1 MLKLSLRK
9 AIWLLPASY
18 VLHILEEGERFR
30 TWAEMYWGPSSHAA
44 KYFVVANAGLM
55 SLMLIASLW
64 FVLKPEKGGIIAGL
78 AAGSW
83 AVTNALIH
91 IGYTLATGVYS
102 PGVVTACLFY
112 FPITVYLYSL
122 VRSEGNLTA
131 RRFVLS
137 ILFGGGLMTAMF
149 VSEIL

>member
-1 MLKLSLRK
+1 M
-9 AIWLLPASY
+9 
-18 VLHILEEGERFR
+18 
-30 TWAEMYWGPSSHAA
+30 T
-44 KYFVVANAGLM
+44 
-55 SLMLIASLW
+55 LMLVASLW
-64 FVLKPEKGGIIAGL
+64 LVLKPEKGGIIAGL

-112 FPITVYLYSL
+112 IPITVYLYSL
-122 VRSEGNLTA
+122 VSSAGKLTA